1 MILAGHIMSSSV
13 FLLMGGLMLVLSWF
27 YDSFGV
33 GGLFAF
39 PGIIMAA
46 LGGGILGLGFL
57 WQHLFA

>member
-1 MILAGHIMSSSV
+1 MSSSV